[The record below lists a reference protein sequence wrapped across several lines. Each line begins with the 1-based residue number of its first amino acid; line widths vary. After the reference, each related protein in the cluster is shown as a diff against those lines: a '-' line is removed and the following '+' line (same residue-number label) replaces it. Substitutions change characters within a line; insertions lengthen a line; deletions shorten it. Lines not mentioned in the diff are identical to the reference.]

1 VLPSVKRR
9 LLSGGA
15 WATGGRMVAAFTAL
29 ATNALLARLLS
40 PQDLGVYFL
49 AFSVVG
55 VGTLLGS
62 LGLEEA
68 VVRFVAESIGLDQFE
83 KARRVLRRTVVL
95 GVIGALGA
103 GTTYLIL
110 GPVVGE
116 DLFHAPN
123 LAAATALIAVW
134 MMVMTLQLLL
144 GGAFRSLHDI
154 RLYTIFNGL
163 ATGVFL
169 TASLG
174 VLWSLTAQT
183 TLTAAFLLAVSS
195 ASVNVILGGW
205 ILHRKVERLPR
216 RGGEGHVLGVGE
228 IVRVALP
235 LSVTN
240 LTVLGLTQADLWILG
255 AFRPAEE
262 VAIYG
267 AAARAVV
274 LVAMPLL
281 VINTVLA
288 PTIAEMYAQGRK
300 RELERVLRATA
311 TVAGIP
317 AFLTLVAFILFGGPI
332 LGLVFG
338 DYYRE
343 GATILA
349 LLSMAHLVNVWSGAG
364 SAVLAFTGHQTTMMA
379 LAVAGGLIT
388 VMAGLGAVGPYGAT
402 GVAGA
407 AAAGISAYNTVLW
420 LVAKRKTGMWTHVG
434 FRDLSDVMRAMKGTE
449 K

>member
-1 VLPSVKRR
+1 
-9 LLSGGA
+9 
-15 WATGGRMVAAFTAL
+15 M
-29 ATNALLARLLS
+29 
-40 PQDLGVYFL
+40 
-49 AFSVVG
+49 
-55 VGTLLGS
+55 
-62 LGLEEA
+62 
-68 VVRFVAESIGLDQFE
+68 
-83 KARRVLRRTVVL
+83 
-95 GVIGALGA
+95 
-103 GTTYLIL
+103 
-110 GPVVGE
+110 
-116 DLFHAPN
+116 
-123 LAAATALIAVW
+123 
-134 MMVMTLQLLL
+134 
-144 GGAFRSLHDI
+144 
-154 RLYTIFNGL
+154 
-163 ATGVFL
+163 
-169 TASLG
+169 
-174 VLWSLTAQT
+174 
-183 TLTAAFLLAVSS
+183 
-195 ASVNVILGGW
+195 
-205 ILHRKVERLPR
+205 
-216 RGGEGHVLGVGE
+216 LGVGE

-240 LTVLGLTQADLWILG
+240 LTVLVLTQADLWILG
-255 AFRPAEE
+255 AFRSAEE

-300 RELERVLRATA
+300 RELERILRATA

-317 AFLTLVAFILFGGPI
+317 AFLTLAAFILFGGPI

-349 LLSMAHLVNVWSGAG
+349 LLSLAQLVNVWSGAG
-364 SAVLAFTGHQTTMMA
+364 SAALAFTGHQATMMA

-388 VMAGLGAVGPYGAT
+388 VTAGLAAVGPYGAT

-434 FRDLSDVMRAMKGTE
+434 FRGFSDVMRAMKGTE

>member
-1 VLPSVKRR
+1 
-9 LLSGGA
+9 
-15 WATGGRMVAAFTAL
+15 
-29 ATNALLARLLS
+29 
-40 PQDLGVYFL
+40 
-49 AFSVVG
+49 
-55 VGTLLGS
+55 
-62 LGLEEA
+62 
-68 VVRFVAESIGLDQFE
+68 
-83 KARRVLRRTVVL
+83 
-95 GVIGALGA
+95 
-103 GTTYLIL
+103 
-110 GPVVGE
+110 
-116 DLFHAPN
+116 
-123 LAAATALIAVW
+123 
-134 MMVMTLQLLL
+134 
-144 GGAFRSLHDI
+144 
-154 RLYTIFNGL
+154 
-163 ATGVFL
+163 
-169 TASLG
+169 
-174 VLWSLTAQT
+174 
-183 TLTAAFLLAVSS
+183 
-195 ASVNVILGGW
+195 
-205 ILHRKVERLPR
+205 
-216 RGGEGHVLGVGE
+216 VLGVGE
-228 IVRVALP
+228 IVRLALP

-434 FRDLSDVMRAMKGTE
+434 FRGLSDVMRAMKGTE